1 MAINGFRK
9 KAPGDR
15 PTNMGDKSQQKKPIC
30 QESLLEKNVYRP
42 ILMLSLFLA
51 LLCTFITYPG
61 IFYSDSYVRVHT
73 GYAVLN
79 SIVKTI
85 TGHRMILET
94 GNAFTV
100 IPSFLIAV
108 SYGLTGH
115 VGFYTFFQAFLFF
128 MMVFLLIRELNPP
141 GQQVLILMAALS
153 PMIYGVSVYYEAN
166 VGCVA
171 GIILL
176 LLLLRRTG
184 NEKTKMQRTG
194 AFLLIVFAA
203 FITVGYRTNA
213 LTVIPVLMIYVWKTQ
228 KDRIKRLV
236 PILAM
241 VVGIAMT
248 WMIPWIFG
256 VQSESNASTG
266 FVWEM
271 ITTIQRMDPETQSAY
286 MDYLDEIGGEGTTQ
300 EAVLNTHGD
309 TVDSFMWGSGFNTEK
324 LSRPG
329 TLGKVLRK
337 YLQLMTERPADW
349 FRMKL
354 DFVQRA
360 MGISKMLELNEYDYN
375 RWERMGEYGFN
386 DSMQRK
392 AFHQSYLSFNQL
404 IGFYSRRPWV
414 AFLASLI
421 MVIVEHFRNKEKS
434 EIYALIYWLAVF
446 SYAAYL
452 VVIVVFQIR
461 MFYPALLLLSV
472 LDASII
478 AEWIQTGI
486 HRIQKRS
493 A

>member
-184 NEKTKMQRTG
+184 NEKNQN
-194 AFLLIVFAA
+194 AA
-203 FITVGYRTNA
+203 HRGVSPDRLRCLYYSR
-213 LTVIPVLMIYVWKTQ
+213 IP
-228 KDRIKRLV
+228 DKR
-236 PILAM
+236 PY
-241 VVGIAMT
+241 G
-248 WMIPWIFG
+248 
-256 VQSESNASTG
+256 
-266 FVWEM
+266 
-271 ITTIQRMDPETQSAY
+271 DP
-286 MDYLDEIGGEGTTQ
+286 
-300 EAVLNTHGD
+300 
-309 TVDSFMWGSGFNTEK
+309 GSDDLCVEN
-324 LSRPG
+324 P
-329 TLGKVLRK
+329 
-337 YLQLMTERPADW
+337 ERPD
-349 FRMKL
+349 
-354 DFVQRA
+354 
-360 MGISKMLELNEYDYN
+360 
-375 RWERMGEYGFN
+375 
-386 DSMQRK
+386 
-392 AFHQSYLSFNQL
+392 
-404 IGFYSRRPWV
+404 
-414 AFLASLI
+414 
-421 MVIVEHFRNKEKS
+421 
-434 EIYALIYWLAVF
+434 
-446 SYAAYL
+446 
-452 VVIVVFQIR
+452 
-461 MFYPALLLLSV
+461 
-472 LDASII
+472 
-478 AEWIQTGI
+478 
-486 HRIQKRS
+486 
-493 A
+493 